1 MIYAALKVGLVR
13 AMFGHFVL
21 LATLDDM
28 IRFDLIRLDK
38 YDEKRQV
45 LCAEK
50 YAVTSSTKSGKSVN
64 YCKNKKFMTKWQH
77 LLRTVQWLEANK
89 EERMFKKVSL
99 EYYITGKGRDNST
112 LTLSMIA
119 STEQSILYKW
129 PKDIGLTYFF
139 FYFRYSS

>member
-1 MIYAALKVGLVR
+1 MIYAALKVALVR
-13 AMFGHFVL
+13 ATYGDNIL

-38 YDEKRQV
+38 YDDNRQI

-50 YAVTSSTKSGKSVN
+50 YAVTSSRESGKALP

-77 LLRTVQWLEANK
+77 LLRTVQWLEENM

-99 EYYITGKGRDNST
+99 EYYITGKGRHNST
-112 LTLSMIA
+112 LTLSMIS

-129 PKDIGLTYFF
+129 PKDMV
-139 FYFRYSS
+139 